1 MKYYKYTLVDVASRI
16 PVSTEPA
23 KRGPTFPEGL
33 SFIFSIEQSSSSG
46 VPIFYGSAEEDW
58 EAEEWMVDVGEE
70 TLLSLFKQELKQR
83 AILKRRI
90 LIKSGVVLKDGSR
103 FDSSKSAQ
111 EGLSLVIN
119 TMTLDKTIK
128 HVDFE
133 SYSWIK
139 LTLTEAKDI
148 LKLINKQTQQAFS
161 WCCKMHQEVDQ
172 CDTIEECLLVSSI
185 IAEGVK

>member
-16 PVSTEPA
+16 PVSIEPA
-23 KRGPTFPEGL
+23 KRGPAFPEGL
-33 SFIFSIEQSSSSG
+33 SFIFSLEQASSSG
-46 VPIFYGSAEEDW
+46 VPVFYGSTEEEWESEDW
-58 EAEEWMVDVGEE
+58 MEQVGEE
-70 TLLSLFKQELKQR
+70 TLLSLFKQEIKER
-83 AILKRRI
+83 ATLKRKLFI
-90 LIKSGVVLKDGSR
+90 NSGVVLKDGSR
-103 FDSSKSAQ
+103 FDSSKSTQ
-111 EGLSLVIN
+111 DGLSLVIN

-128 HVDFE
+128 YVDFE
-133 SYSWIK
+133 SYSWVK

-148 LKLINKQTQQAFS
+148 LKSINKQTQQAFS

>member
-16 PVSTEPA
+16 PVSIEPA
-23 KRGPTFPEGL
+23 KRGPAFPEGL
-33 SFIFSIEQSSSSG
+33 TFIFSIEQASSSG
-46 VPIFYGSAEEDW
+46 VPVFYGSAEEDW
-58 EAEEWMVDVGEE
+58 EAEGWMELVGGE
-70 TLLSLFKQELKQR
+70 TLLSIFKKELKER
-83 AILKRRI
+83 YTLKRK
-90 LIKSGVVLKDGSR
+90 LYIKSGVILKDGSS
-103 FDSSKSAQ
+103 FDSSKSTQ

-128 HVDFE
+128 NVDFE

-148 LKLINKQTQQAFS
+148 LKLINKQTQRAFS
-161 WCCKMHQEVDQ
+161 WCCKMHQEVDK
-172 CDTIEECLLVSSI
+172 CETIEECLLVSSI